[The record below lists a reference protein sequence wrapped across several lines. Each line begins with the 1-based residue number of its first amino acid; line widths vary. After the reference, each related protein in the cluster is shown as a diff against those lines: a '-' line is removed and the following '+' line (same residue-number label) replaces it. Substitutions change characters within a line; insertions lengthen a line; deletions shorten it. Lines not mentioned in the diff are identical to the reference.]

1 MFFELQNQILT
12 YMPLFWLGVLLVAI
26 VIESI
31 TNDLVSIWFAASAL
45 VVMLVSFFWENIGG
59 VLIIFLVLTVLF
71 VVLAR
76 PFLKRYLKVNEVKTN
91 VDTVIGRIAV
101 VTASIEKLSRGEV
114 KLDASYWTAI
124 TDEEELINV
133 GDKVEVLAVEGV
145 KLIVRKIK

>member
-1 MFFELQNQILT
+1 MFLEIENQILT
-12 YMPLFWLGVLLVAI
+12 YLPLFWLAVLLVAI
-26 VIESI
+26 VVESI

-45 VVMLVSFFWENIGG
+45 IIMLVSFFWENLPGQLMVFI
-59 VLIIFLVLTVLF
+59 VLTVLF

-114 KLDASYWTAI
+114 KLDASYWTAV
-124 TDEEELINV
+124 TDEDELINV